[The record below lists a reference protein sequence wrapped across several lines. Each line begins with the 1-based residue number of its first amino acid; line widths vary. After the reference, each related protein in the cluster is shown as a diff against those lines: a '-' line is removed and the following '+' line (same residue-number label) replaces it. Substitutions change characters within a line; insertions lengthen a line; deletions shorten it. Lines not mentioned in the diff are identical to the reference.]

1 MRSNIYVYVK
11 YSALASHFKILT
23 CCLRLLSTRCLYFAV
38 LYFSF
43 RYLVSAQYIT
53 NSFLDSQGLPKS
65 THLNMNNPEKSIS
78 TLTNYVLKTY
88 LDMDTDVS
96 EYVKPAIAYIKVQF
110 CYYWLVARFL
120 SYKQDIILILINYFF
135 FSTTE

>member
-1 MRSNIYVYVK
+1 MFTYVK
-11 YSALASHFKILT
+11 YSYALASHFKLFT
-23 CCLRLLSTRCLYFAV
+23 FACDCCLYFAV

-120 SYKQDIILILINYFF
+120 R
-135 FSTTE
+135 